1 MNAEL
6 GFDHSKSVQYT
17 FTMAANKGSH
27 QQGSTTMQDT
37 KQMRAA
43 TKRERQLAITQ
54 ARRNKNTRQAY
65 EASGFADF
73 SAAYT
78 VKGR

>member
-1 MNAEL
+1 
-6 GFDHSKSVQYT
+6 
-17 FTMAANKGSH
+17 
-27 QQGSTTMQDT
+27 MQDT
-37 KQMRAA
+37 RQMRAA

-54 ARRNKNTRQAY
+54 ARHNKNTRQAY